1 MKSKLLLLLII
12 TCLLTSSFAQEI
24 PLVYSVENT
33 GKDFPVPNLPDFEN
47 LPAIEPLPD
56 PFLWADG
63 CGRDTTFTNWERHRN
78 EFKAMIEKYEIGT
91 KPDRPE
97 DITANYSNGTL
108 TVNITVNGN
117 TLTLTSQVVLPTGE
131 GPFPAVIGMT
141 GGSGS
146 LPSNIFSS
154 RNIAQISFNFG
165 QVMAHQQVRGSE
177 PINEIYPELTYMGAY
192 SAWPWGVSRL
202 IDGLELVQDELP
214 IDLSHLAVTGCSFAG
229 KMALFAGA
237 FDERIALT
245 IAQESGGGGYPA
257 WRVSET
263 LGSVEK
269 LGSTDRHWFIE
280 DMFRFAGS
288 NVSKLPHDHHQL
300 MAMVAPRA
308 LLVTGNPGFEW
319 LADPAGYV
327 SSRATQR
334 VYETLGIPDRFG
346 FSIIGGHGHCAVPGS
361 QIPEIEAF
369 VEKFML
375 GNESANTNI
384 TTHPYDYINYSRWT
398 EWWGTG
404 NPVLPTPELGDAES
418 VYLEAECATVGE
430 NWSIK
435 SNESQASGESYVAS
449 PEIEF
454 LSAASSSVKDH
465 MVFNFTV
472 KNDTTYYLY
481 TRLNCPS
488 ADDDSYWMKMD
499 NGAYVMQNGLGTS
512 GWQWK
517 RITNYKLS
525 AGEHTFTIAN
535 RENGASMDKICI
547 SDSPYVPDGMGGEAV
562 NCLGTGMNSKDVKKG
577 YSLDQNYPNPFDE
590 KTNISFEV
598 PDEAFVS
605 LKVFNIVG
613 AEIVELAGKNYPP
626 GKHSLEFNCEN
637 LSDGIYVYKMKTD
650 QFTASQKMTING
662 L

>member
-12 TCLLTSSFAQEI
+12 TCLVTTSFAQDI

-33 GKDFPVPNLPDFEN
+33 GKDIPVPALPDFDN
-47 LPAIEPLPD
+47 LPSIEPLPD

-63 CGRDTTFTNWERHRN
+63 SGRDTTFENWERHRN
-78 EFKAMIEKYEIGT
+78 EYKAMIEKYEIGP
-91 KPDRPE
+91 KPDRPD
-97 DITANYSNGTL
+97 DITASYSDGLL

-117 TLTLTSQVVLPTGE
+117 TLTLTSEVVLPSGE

-165 QVMAHQQVRGSE
+165 QVMAHQQVRGNE
-177 PINEIYPELTYMGAY
+177 PINKLYPELTYMGAY

-269 LGSTDRHWFIE
+269 LGSTDGHWFIE

-308 LLVTGNPGFEW
+308 LLVTGNPDFEW

-346 FSIIGGHGHCAVPGS
+346 FSIIGGHGHCAVPAS

-369 VEKFML
+369 VEKFLL

-384 TTHPYDYINYSRWT
+384 TTNPYEYINYSRWT
-398 EWWGTG
+398 EWWGTED
-404 NPVLPTPELGDAES
+404 PVLPNPEVGDAES
-418 VYLEAECATVGE
+418 IYLEAECAKVGK

-435 SNESQASGESYVAS
+435 SNESQASGASYVAS

-454 LSAASSSVKDH
+454 ISAASSSDDDH
-465 MVFNFTV
+465 VVFNFTV

-499 NGAYVMQNGLGTS
+499 DGAFVMQNGLATS
-512 GWQWK
+512 GWEWK

-525 AGEHTFTIAN
+525 AGEHTFTLAN
-535 RENGASMDKICI
+535 RENGAGIDKICI
-547 SDSPYVPDGMGGEAV
+547 SDSPYIPEGMGGDAV
-562 NCLGTGMNSKDVKKG
+562 NCLRTGIDSKDINKG
-577 YSLDQNYPNPFDE
+577 YSLNQNFPNPFDA
-590 KTNISFEV
+590 KTNISFVV
-598 PDEAFVS
+598 PNETYVS
-605 LKVFNIVG
+605 LKVFNING
-613 AEIVELAGKNYPP
+613 SEIAELAGKNYFA
-626 GKHSLEFNCEN
+626 GKHYLEFYSNN
-637 LSDGIYVYKMKTD
+637 IPKGIYVYKMKTD
-650 QFTASQKMTING
+650 AFTASQKMTINN
-662 L
+662 